1 MCHYITFTLHFPFYH
16 VQHVWVISVQMHHE
30 LKPNVNVVLK
40 SLSSVKQ
47 VRKKSNRAVWD
58 SRFSFPSV
66 HFNHVFHIS
75 SIFSTRVT
83 LSCEPQRDKCNYLT
97 LCFTRPH
104 INMPV
109 LSAEN
114 RDNNRRKC
122 ERSSSHNCCFTVRL
136 DRQSDNIQKKNTFF
150 SPLFIYRYVI
160 LRITEQIAAHAHKPK
175 HPFSFHSPSTMEYFK
190 VWYAGFLSLLFL
202 N

>member
-1 MCHYITFTLHFPFYH
+1 MERSERET
-16 VQHVWVISVQMHHE
+16 
-30 LKPNVNVVLK
+30 VNVSLYNIHLTLSFLSCSTCMSHFSSNASRAKAKCKCGVK

-47 VRKKSNRAVWD
+47 VGKKSNRAVWD

-136 DRQSDNIQKKNTFF
+136 DRRSDNIQKKKHFLF
-150 SPLFIYRYVI
+150 SLVY
-160 LRITEQIAAHAHKPK
+160 LQICHIAHNRADC
-175 HPFSFHSPSTMEYFK
+175 STCT
-190 VWYAGFLSLLFL
+190 
-202 N
+202 

>member
-47 VRKKSNRAVWD
+47 VRKKSNRTVWD

-75 SIFSTRVT
+75 SIFSTRMT

-136 DRQSDNIQKKNTFF
+136 DRRSDNIQKKKHFLF
-150 SPLFIYRYVI
+150 SLVY
-160 LRITEQIAAHAHKPK
+160 LQICHIAHIRADC
-175 HPFSFHSPSTMEYFK
+175 STCT
-190 VWYAGFLSLLFL
+190 
-202 N
+202 